1 MAHHIGDYIMRGELR
16 NTRANGVHGWLQFAH
31 DLGVH
36 LELTGNF
43 RGQLAGKHFKF
54 STPRFDQADP
64 QQSDPL
70 PEDIQRLVDRQIGV
84 IGEVRLLRRRVPT
97 IPLDDFTLLDR
108 AGQQRCSVEKDCL
121 YLEWFSQ
128 NGRVV
133 AEIVDPSIEYVDDQ
147 QTDRDDPPVFEPMGD
162 GLDSSIAET
171 YLDLEG
177 RAIADAEMEDGRD
190 GDDETEMDDEADDP
204 YGLFAP
210 DLDQN
215 LADALKT
222 PDTLRDSDFDERY
235 DEDGGEPTTRSW
247 DEVIPGLDP
256 AIKAMYEQWDEI
268 FEGKKDEP
276 VAYLFDTPLR
286 LPPPDRVST
295 DQEAQPLVVAI
306 LAKLALLSVAVDVC
320 EHYTPL
326 QTYRLLMTEIL
337 PTAKV
342 HPNLA
347 ASRMIQ
353 HYSTSDHCETC
364 DAEFEA
370 EYNARQQAETDPSA
384 EDFDDFDEDDQDVDG
399 SDDDELY

>member
-1 MAHHIGDYIMRGELR
+1 MAHQIGDYILRGELR
-16 NTRANGVHGWLQFAH
+16 NTRANGVYGWLQFAPEA
-31 DLGVH
+31 GVH
-36 LELTGNF
+36 MELTGNF
-43 RGQLAGKHFKF
+43 RGQLERKHIKF
-54 STPRFDQADP
+54 STPRAKQTIVE
-64 QQSDPL
+64 QLKPL
-70 PEDIQRLVDRQIGV
+70 PDEIQRLVDRQIGV
-84 IGEVRLLRRRVPT
+84 VGEVRLGRRWVPT
-97 IPLDDFTLLDR
+97 IPLSDFARLDQAAQR
-108 AGQQRCSVEKDCL
+108 RCSVEKDCL

-133 AEIVDPSIEYVDDQ
+133 AEIVDPTIEYVDEQ
-147 QTDRDDPPVFEPMGD
+147 QTEREEPPEFEPMGD

-171 YLDLEG
+171 YLELEG
-177 RAIADAEMEDGRD
+177 RDIDDLEDELAHHD
-190 GDDETEMDDEADDP
+190 GSEIEDESDGDDP

-210 DLDQN
+210 DLDQS
-215 LADALKT
+215 LADALKS
-222 PDTLRDSDFDERY
+222 SDAPVTGEFGDLY
-235 DEDGGEPTTRSW
+235 DEDGGAATSRSW

-276 VAYLFDTPLR
+276 VSYLFDTPLR
-286 LPPPDRVST
+286 LPPPDRVTT
-295 DQEAQPLVVAI
+295 DREAQPLVVAI

-320 EHYTPL
+320 EHFTPL

-370 EYNARQQAETDPSA
+370 EYNARQSGDDIPSA
-384 EDFDDFDEDDQDVDG
+384 DDFDA
-399 SDDDELY
+399 DDDELF

>member
-1 MAHHIGDYIMRGELR
+1 MAHHIGDYILRGELR
-16 NTRANGVHGWLQFAH
+16 NTRANGVYGWLQFAP
-31 DLGVH
+31 DAGVH
-36 LELTGNF
+36 MELTGNL
-43 RGQLAGKHFKF
+43 RGQLAHKHIKF
-54 STPRFDQADP
+54 STPRSHQTVAE
-64 QQSDPL
+64 QLQPL
-70 PEDIQRLVDRQIGV
+70 PDEIQRLVDRQIGV
-84 IGEVRLLRRRVPT
+84 VGDVRMRRVRVPT
-97 IPLDDFTLLDR
+97 VPLPEFSQLDR
-108 AGQQRCSVEKDCL
+108 DGQQRCSVEKDCL
-121 YLEWFSQ
+121 YLEWYSQ

-133 AEIVDPSIEYVDDQ
+133 AEIVDPSIEYVDEHQ
-147 QTDRDDPPVFEPMGD
+147 PERDEPPEFEPMGD

-177 RAIADAEMEDGRD
+177 RAID
-190 GDDETEMDDEADDP
+190 DDELQDELASHGDADGEDDADADDP

-210 DLDQN
+210 DLDQS
-215 LADALKT
+215 LADALKS
-222 PDTLRDSDFDERY
+222 PDAPLDGEFEESY
-235 DEDGGEPTTRSW
+235 DEDGGAATPRSW

-276 VAYLFDTPLR
+276 VSYLFDTPLR

-295 DQEAQPLVVAI
+295 DREAQPLVVAI

-320 EHYTPL
+320 EHYSSL

-353 HYSTSDHCETC
+353 HYSTSDHCDVC

-370 EYNARQQAETDPSA
+370 EYNSQQPSDDDLPTDG
-384 EDFDDFDEDDQDVDG
+384 FDEDG
-399 SDDDELY
+399 EELY

>member
-1 MAHHIGDYIMRGELR
+1 MAHHIGDYILRGELR
-16 NTRANGVHGWLQFAH
+16 NTRANGVYGWLQFAP
-31 DLGVH
+31 DAGVH
-36 LELTGNF
+36 MELTGNF
-43 RGQLAGKHFKF
+43 RGQLARKHIKF
-54 STPRFDQADP
+54 STPRSQRTVAE
-64 QQSDPL
+64 QLEPL
-70 PEDIQRLVDRQIGV
+70 PDEIQRLVDRQIGV
-84 IGEVRLLRRRVPT
+84 VGDVRIRRVRVPS
-97 IPLDDFTLLDR
+97 IPLPEFSQLDHD
-108 AGQQRCSVEKDCL
+108 AQQRCSVEKDCL
-121 YLEWFSQ
+121 YLEWYSQ

-133 AEIVDPSIEYVDDQ
+133 AEIVDPAIEYVDAQ
-147 QTDRDDPPVFEPMGD
+147 QTERDEPPEFEPMGD

-177 RAIADAEMEDGRD
+177 RAIDDADLEDELAGHDGAEMEDD
-190 GDDETEMDDEADDP
+190 SDADDP

-210 DLDQN
+210 DLDQS
-215 LADALKT
+215 LADALKS
-222 PDTLRDSDFDERY
+222 PDAPLGGEADELY
-235 DEDGGEPTTRSW
+235 DEDGGPPTPRSW

-276 VAYLFDTPLR
+276 VSYLFDTPLR

-295 DQEAQPLVVAI
+295 DREAQPLVVAI

-320 EHYTPL
+320 EHFSPL

-353 HYSTSDHCETC
+353 HYSTSDHCEVC

-370 EYNARQQAETDPSA
+370 EYNAQQTSEDDPS
-384 EDFDDFDEDDQDVDG
+384 EDDLSADEFEE
-399 SDDDELY
+399 DDDELY